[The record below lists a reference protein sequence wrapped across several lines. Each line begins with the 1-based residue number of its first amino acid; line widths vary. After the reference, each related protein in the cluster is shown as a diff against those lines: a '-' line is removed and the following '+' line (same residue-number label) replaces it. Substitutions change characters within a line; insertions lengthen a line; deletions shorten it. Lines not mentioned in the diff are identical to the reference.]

1 MCYPKFPSWMKHCTC
16 RFIQTLVAYIFFRCY
31 HETIIHSLTVRA
43 SCVVE
48 QNNGRRRWRG
58 QDRASVLST
67 LFTSA
72 QQHKITHSFTW
83 PKAVGCTQCCAVPHF
98 MEVQGESW
106 TVPMKLNIRW
116 ELVAIQKPHM
126 PILSVKQT
134 KQCDILQ
141 TSSGNA
147 GHVQPVPKVYGPQDF
162 KKMDISTAWHV
173 AGYSSFQSALQ
184 YMQTVLY
191 GFTRYGHKL
200 LGELFSPISGSANFW
215 CQVYYHGHMK
225 RQQVRVNTIFFSSH
239 FPHFLWWQHDFSLY
253 TKFRSLHQL
262 QWPNK

>member
-48 QNNGRRRWRG
+48 QNNGRRRRRG

-134 KQCDILQ
+134 MQCGILQ

-147 GHVQPVPKVYGPQDF
+147 GHVQPVPVYVPQDL
-162 KKMDISTAWHV
+162 KKN
-173 AGYSSFQSALQ
+173 GYFYSLTCS
-184 YMQTVLY
+184 
-191 GFTRYGHKL
+191 R
-200 LGELFSPISGSANFW
+200 
-215 CQVYYHGHMK
+215 
-225 RQQVRVNTIFFSSH
+225 IF
-239 FPHFLWWQHDFSLY
+239 
-253 TKFRSLHQL
+253 
-262 QWPNK
+262 